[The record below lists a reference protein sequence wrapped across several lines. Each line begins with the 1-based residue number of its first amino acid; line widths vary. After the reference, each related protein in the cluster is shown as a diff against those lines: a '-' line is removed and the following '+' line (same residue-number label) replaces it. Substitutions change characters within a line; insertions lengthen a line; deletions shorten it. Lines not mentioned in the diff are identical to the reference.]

1 MKRTDK
7 LKEVIDMLLELDVQ
21 QRDKILAD
29 IRRAALA
36 QRIVAKAG
44 KKAGALKQVRTVED
58 HKIVRA
64 YGTIPA
70 RAKKTKGEQ

>member
-1 MKRTDK
+1 MKRADRM
-7 LKEVIDMLLELDVQ
+7 KEAVAMLLELDVQ

-44 KKAGALKQVRTVED
+44 RKAGALRDIRTVED
-58 HKIVRA
+58 YKIVRA
-64 YGTIPA
+64 FGAIPG
-70 RAKKTKGEQ
+70 RTKR